1 MEEQTAA
8 LLAALKKQ
16 ASTNVDKRLDLF
28 SSLKSSIKHQ
38 RVPES
43 CQASILE
50 CIRIA
55 ISAQTS
61 AQLVTTGFSTL
72 SHLIKRLVLQKETH
86 IITTHASQ
94 LCPILLDHLGNAREA
109 HRSAASV
116 LLVELYNYCHTDIDA
131 GIHTAA
137 GSSNPRAKETAMTWV
152 VKMNKNHGLPFK
164 SYVNQLVANLEDAD
178 PEVRNV
184 AKNAIVSLFQCVAR
198 PRKRDREVWYRHSNT
213 DSAAGPPQRPR
224 RSTSRSSL
232 LPTTCAKRP

>member
-8 LLAALKKQ
+8 LLAALQKQ

-28 SSLKSSIKHQ
+28 STLKSSIKHQ

-86 IITTHASQ
+86 IISAHAAQ
-94 LCPILLDHLGNAREA
+94 LCPILLDHLGNVREA

-116 LLVELYNYCHTDIDA
+116 LLVELYNYCQFEIDA
-131 GIHTAA
+131 GIHNAI
-137 GSSNPRAKETAMTWV
+137 GGSNPRAKETAMTWV
-152 VKMNKNHGLPFK
+152 VKMNKNNSLPFK
-164 SYVNQLVANLEDAD
+164 SYVNPLVANLEDAD

-184 AKNAIVSLFQCVAR
+184 AKNAIVSLFQYEAC
-198 PRKRDREVWYRHSNT
+198 PYEHT
-213 DSAAGPPQRPR
+213 QP
-224 RSTSRSSL
+224 SL
-232 LPTTCAKRP
+232 APH

>member
-28 SSLKSSIKHQ
+28 GSLKSNIKHQ

-43 CQASILE
+43 CQADILE

-55 ISAQTS
+55 MTAQTS

-72 SHLIKRLVLQKETH
+72 SHLIKRLVVQKETH
-86 IITTHASQ
+86 ILTVYAGM
-94 LCPILLDHLGNAREA
+94 LCPVLLEHLGNAREA

-116 LLVELYNYCHTDIDA
+116 LLVELYHYCHPEIDA
-131 GIHTAA
+131 GIHGAMGGT
-137 GSSNPRAKETAMTWV
+137 NPRAKETAMNWV
-152 VKMNKNHGLPFK
+152 VKMNKNHGLQFK
-164 SYVNQLVANLEDAD
+164 SYVNQLVVNLEDAD

-184 AKNAIVSLFQCVAR
+184 AKTAIVQLYQCVDPPKMRSIVKMAAVQLTVPANTES
-198 PRKRDREVWYRHSNT
+198 PR
-213 DSAAGPPQRPR
+213 
-224 RSTSRSSL
+224 
-232 LPTTCAKRP
+232 